1 MSKISPMQAAALG
14 LKPNN
19 TKPNVVKTAASKP
32 VASVVTPKPTMSK
45 AAAPK
50 PTIKAAAVTTA
61 PKIVAPKKPAVKTVN
76 VKPAITNIVAKPS
89 AKPVSKTVARK
100 PAAKPKADNGKK
112 DKKNDHKNDHHN
124 NNHKKDDK
132 KAKPEKAK
140 VEKIRMERD
149 SFTMPK
155 EEYAQLTLLKAR
167 LTSMGQPAKKS
178 ELLRAGIK
186 LLAAMSDN
194 TLKTTLAKI
203 PVIKTGRP
211 NKKD

>member
-1 MSKISPMQAAALG
+1 MSKISPIQAQALG
-14 LKPNN
+14 L
-19 TKPNVVKTAASKP
+19 
-32 VASVVTPKPTMSK
+32 K

-50 PTIKAAAVTTA
+50 PVAA
-61 PKIVAPKKPAVKTVN
+61 KPATKTIAKVA
-76 VKPAITNIVAKPS
+76 VASKPAATKAVA
-89 AKPVSKTVARK
+89 K
-100 PAAKPKADNGKK
+100 PAAKPAVAKPTSRVVKSAKKIVKK
-112 DKKNDHKNDHHN
+112 DNKA
-124 NNHKKDDK
+124 DDK
-132 KAKPEKAK
+132 KPKSDK
-140 VEKIRMERD
+140 VKMERD

-155 EEYAQLTLLKAR
+155 DEYAQIALLKAR

>member
-1 MSKISPMQAAALG
+1 MSKIPPMQAAALG
-14 LKPNN
+14 IKANP
-19 TKPNVVKTAASKP
+19 TKP
-32 VASVVTPKPTMSK
+32 
-45 AAAPK
+45 AAAKPAPK
-50 PTIKAAAVTTA
+50 VAAVKPIASTTSIKSAAAN
-61 PKIVAPKKPAVKTVN
+61 VAPRKTVVSTPSVKPAVTKTASKSSP
-76 VKPAITNIVAKPS
+76 KPAL
-89 AKPVSKTVARK
+89 KTAS
-100 PAAKPKADNGKK
+100 KPKADYTKK
-112 DKKNDHKNDHHN
+112 DKKND
-124 NNHKKDDK
+124 HKKDDK

-140 VEKIRMERD
+140 VEKVKMERD

-155 EEYAQLTLLKAR
+155 DEYAQLTLLKVR

-211 NKKD
+211 NK

>member
-1 MSKISPMQAAALG
+1 MSKISPIQAQALG
-14 LKPNN
+14 LK
-19 TKPNVVKTAASKP
+19 T
-32 VASVVTPKPTMSK
+32 
-45 AAAPK
+45 AAPK
-50 PTIKAAAVTTA
+50 PAAT
-61 PKIVAPKKPAVKTVN
+61 
-76 VKPAITNIVAKPS
+76 
-89 AKPVSKTVARK
+89 K
-100 PAAKPKADNGKK
+100 PAAKPVAKTAVASKPAATKAVATKPATAKPAASIVKSAKKVVKK
-112 DKKNDHKNDHHN
+112 DNKA
-124 NNHKKDDK
+124 DDK
-132 KAKPEKAK
+132 KPKSDK
-140 VEKIRMERD
+140 VKMERD

-155 EEYAQLTLLKAR
+155 DEYAQIALLKAR